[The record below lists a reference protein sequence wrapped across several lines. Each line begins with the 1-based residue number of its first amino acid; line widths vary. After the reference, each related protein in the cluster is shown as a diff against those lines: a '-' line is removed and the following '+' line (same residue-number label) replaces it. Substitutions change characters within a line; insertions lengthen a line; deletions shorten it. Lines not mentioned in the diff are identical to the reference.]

1 MKAILVDDEISN
13 LENLRNLLEKHCPQV
28 NIMATAQNVGDAV
41 TAIAKYS
48 PDLVFLDIQMGEQTA
63 EQLLAKL
70 QDIGYECENL
80 TDNLGYRLF
89 LQ

>member
-1 MKAILVDDEISN
+1 NHGAAEGRIL
-13 LENLRNLLEKHCPQV
+13 
-28 NIMATAQNVGDAV
+28 AG
-41 TAIAKYS
+41 
-48 PDLVFLDIQMGEQTA
+48 IQMGEQTA